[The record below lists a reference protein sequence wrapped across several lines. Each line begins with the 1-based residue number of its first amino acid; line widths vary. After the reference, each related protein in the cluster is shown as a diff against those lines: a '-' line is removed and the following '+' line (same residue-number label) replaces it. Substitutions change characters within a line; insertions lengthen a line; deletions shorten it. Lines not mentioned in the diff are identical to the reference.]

1 MLSIDQYAYSN
12 ALKNIHPM
20 EKFCFALITLG
31 ICLWSQS
38 WLFHIIVIVGMT
50 ILTVGRA
57 KIPIKFYGELAVAPI
72 FFLVLGVL
80 TIAFVIT
87 KESSLV
93 LYGVSLGSY
102 VIGVSAEGLRQA
114 GMIFFRAYAS
124 VSCLYFLALTTPMI
138 DLIWVLKKLKTPSIL
153 TELMMI
159 IYRFIFVLLET
170 ASLMYISQECRLGY
184 ASYKQ
189 SYISL
194 GKLVSNLF
202 LKAFYRA
209 KELFIALSTR
219 GYTGDILVLEDT
231 YNLSVKNIICIA
243 LIEIFLIWIA
253 ILI

>member
-20 EKFCFALITLG
+20 EKFWFALMTLG
-31 ICLWSQS
+31 ICLVSQS
-38 WLFHIIVIVGMT
+38 WQFHMIVIVTMT

-57 KIPIKFYGELAVAPI
+57 KIPLKFYGKLAVVPI

-80 TIAFVIT
+80 TITFVIT
-87 KESSLV
+87 KESSVV
-93 LYGVSLGSY
+93 LYGVSIGDY
-102 VIGVSAEGLRQA
+102 VIGVSAQGLRQV
-114 GMIFFRAYAS
+114 GVIFFRAYAA
-124 VSCLYFLALTTPMI
+124 VSCLYFLALTTPMV
-138 DLIWVLKKLKTPSIL
+138 DLIWVLKKLKTPTIL

-170 ASLMYISQECRLGY
+170 ASLMYISQDCRLGY
-184 ASYKQ
+184 ISHRQ
-189 SYISL
+189 SYHSL

-219 GYTGDILVLEDT
+219 GYTGDILVLEDA
-231 YNLSVKNIICIA
+231 YCLSVKNIICIT
-243 LIEIFLIWIA
+243 LIEILFILMA
-253 ILI
+253 ILV